1 MLSMDFIPI
10 LIHSLS
16 YVDFKGG
23 EIATTLTAKFGG
35 AHDEEDN
42 LEEQQRNIEELQK
55 RIASNQR
62 NGSQLPPRKSML
74 PNMYSL
80 IKQKQFFFR
89 KVFIAVEVYTTKIT
103 SVNSILNSI
112 NTFLYRIKLLIVFI
126 CVTL

>member
-16 YVDFKGG
+16 YIDFKGG
-23 EIATTLTAKFGG
+23 EIATTFTAKFGG
-35 AHDEEDN
+35 GHDEEHN

-80 IKQKQFFFR
+80 IKQKQFFQ
-89 KVFIAVEVYTTKIT
+89 KVVYCSRRIHDKD
-103 SVNSILNSI
+103 NFCEQYFDSI
-112 NTFLYRIKLLIVFI
+112 NSFFYRIKLLIVFI

>member
-16 YVDFKGG
+16 YIDFKGG
-23 EIATTLTAKFGG
+23 EIATTFTAKFGG
-35 AHDEEDN
+35 GHDEEHN

-89 KVFIAVEVYTTKIT
+89 KVFIAVEEYTTKIT
-103 SVNSILNSI
+103 SVNSILI
-112 NTFLYRIKLLIVFI
+112 QLIVFFI
-126 CVTL
+126 ELNY